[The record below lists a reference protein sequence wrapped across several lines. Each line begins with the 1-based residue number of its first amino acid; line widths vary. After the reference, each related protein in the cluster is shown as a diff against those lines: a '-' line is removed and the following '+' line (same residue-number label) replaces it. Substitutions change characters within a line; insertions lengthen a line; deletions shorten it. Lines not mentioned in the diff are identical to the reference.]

1 MSTYDHESKL
11 LGMVMRYGEKA
22 AEIAFPYLSSDSFI
36 HNFSG
41 GFGTEH
47 AEVWDAIHKAYIIN
61 QLPPVLAHVQNEN
74 NALALRAL
82 IKRLEDQYGIYDFDA
97 KTVEYLV
104 NVVDKS
110 GVVYKLARKANALSH
125 VVDNVNTFSD
135 VVSDIDDIEV
145 WANDQIAAMQRSL
158 AIKQEGYTSIADAIK
173 LRREYW
179 RLAAS
184 GENVA
189 LLPNGIPSLMKNR
202 LFPRGT
208 LSVMHG
214 VSGTGKSTFAMQV
227 ALGVAMSLKA
237 NNVPGC
243 VAINSLEM
251 TQGSLV
257 DVLSSTLA
265 RVNTAKFVDGTVK
278 PDELQRIEA
287 WADVVQKLPI
297 FIDDT
302 SFITT
307 TAMQY
312 RSNALNTSEHGP
324 VVMLVSDYGELFSN
338 DAPTEEL
345 RVSNVFRSQFGLS
358 RLLDVAVLAISQST
372 NNSGNNS
379 GIAGADGTRYS
390 RGPLMAADILVE
402 LANYT
407 AMKHQQRNVVIP
419 ESLLRVAEAD
429 AYLLIEKYRN
439 SATGGIIPFGWRGEH
454 TAFWDLGIPQVAGKE
469 KYFNNISTVLE
480 ALGFDPEKY
489 GIKPSVNM
497 SNGGSW

>member
-1 MSTYDHESKL
+1 MLTTYDNESKL
-11 LGMVMRYGEKA
+11 LGMVLRYPQSA
-22 AEIAFPYLSSDSFI
+22 DIAFPYLSSDSFV

-41 GFGTEH
+41 GFGNEH
-47 AEVWDAIHKAYIIN
+47 AEVWDAIHKAYVIN
-61 QLPPVLAHVQNEN
+61 QLPPVLAHVQNES

-82 IKRLEDQYGIYDFDA
+82 IKRLEDQYGIYDFDV

-104 NVVDKS
+104 DEVDKA

-125 VVDNVNTFSD
+125 TVDDVNTFSNK
-135 VVSDIDDIEV
+135 VNDIDDIEA
-145 WANDQIAAMQRSL
+145 WANEQIAAMQKSL
-158 AIKQEGYTSIADAIK
+158 AIKQDGYVSIADAIK

-179 RLAAS
+179 RMAAN

-202 LFPRGT
+202 LLPKST
-208 LSVMHG
+208 LSVLHG
-214 VSGTGKSTFAMQV
+214 VSGTGKSTFAMQI

-237 NNVPGC
+237 NKIPGC

-251 TQGSLV
+251 TQGSLI
-257 DVLSSTLA
+257 DTLASTLA
-265 RVNTAKFVDGTVK
+265 RVNTAKFLDGTIR
-278 PDELQRIEA
+278 PEELQRIEA
-287 WADVVQKLPI
+287 WADVVEKLPI

-358 RLLDVAVLAISQST
+358 RLMDMAVLAISQST
-372 NNSGNNS
+372 NNSGNNN

-390 RGPLMAADILVE
+390 RGPLMASDILLE
-402 LANYT
+402 LVNYT

-419 ESLLRVAEAD
+419 ETLLAVAEAD

-439 SATGGIIPFGWRGEH
+439 SATGGVIPFGWRGEH

-469 KYFNNISTVLE
+469 NYFDNIGEVLTSLE
-480 ALGFDPEKY
+480 FDPIKY
-489 GIKPSVNM
+489 GIKPTVNM
-497 SNGGSW
+497 SNGSGW